1 MTIAP
6 YQGQR
11 LGLPAGGSGAV
22 APLGRRLLALLVD
35 WVLCLLIAVGVFG
48 MEWGEVSGTESMVPL
63 SILFVEHAVLVGT
76 VGATVG
82 HRLLG
87 IRVDTLDR
95 GPVPTP
101 PPLLRSVARAAL
113 LCLGV
118 PALIMDAD
126 GRGLHD
132 KAARS
137 VVVRTR

>member
-1 MTIAP
+1 MTSTP

-11 LGLPAGGSGAV
+11 LGLPPEGSGAV

-48 MEWGEVSGTESMVPL
+48 MEWGEVSGTDSMVPL
-63 SILFVEHAVLVGT
+63 AVLFVEHAVLVAT
-76 VGATVG
+76 IGATVG

-87 IRVDTLDR
+87 IRVDSLDR
-95 GPVPTP
+95 GDVPTP
-101 PPLLRSVARAAL
+101 PPLLRSTARAAL
-113 LCLGV
+113 LCLAV

-132 KAARS
+132 RAART
-137 VVVRTR
+137 VVVRAR